1 MKRSLL
7 IKVGGLSSWVKLSS
21 NPLSVIDASLTSW
34 IDREP
39 AKRISEDKM
48 KLKLHH
54 INLSTN
60 NVAGM
65 DHFYRDVLGLKTE
78 TEGLPALEKK
88 KGYDGNVAFVSDGH
102 IQTHLAQKDLHVGF
116 RTGHIVNPLERGHI
130 AYRTDDLA
138 AFKAHLEEKGIA
150 YSDWGETAVAGW
162 QQIFFYDPDG
172 NIIEV
177 HEITR

>member
-1 MKRSLL
+1 M
-7 IKVGGLSSWVKLSS
+7 IKAIDVRLEVKILP
-21 NPLSVIDASLTSW
+21 NPLSLIDASLTSW

-39 AKRISEDKM
+39 AKRRDEDKL

-78 TEGLPALEKK
+78 TEGLPVLEKK
-88 KGYDGNVAFVSDGH
+88 KGYNGDVAFVSDGH
-102 IQTHLAQKDLHVGF
+102 IQTHLAQKDLQVGF

-138 AFKAHLEEKGIA
+138 TFKAHLEERGIA